1 MNKLFCIL
9 FILLSVQAFAGGTHE
24 HDHHHGHHNP
34 SPAGKPG
41 EMNETDVRTI
51 KVDLLDKMQFKFENE
66 PNINKGETVRFVV
79 RNVGKLPHEF
89 SIGTDAEHKEHRIM
103 MRKHPEMKHV
113 DGNTIT
119 VPAGETRSLVWTFGK
134 LDAVMVACNIPG
146 HFEAGM
152 LHIFKLSDDN

>member
-1 MNKLFCIL
+1 MNKLIYTL
-9 FILLSVQAFAGGTHE
+9 FMVLPVLAFAGGTHD
-24 HDHHHGHHNP
+24 HDHHHNP

-41 EMNETDVRTI
+41 EMSAVVTRMI
-51 KVDLLDKMQFKFENE
+51 KVDLLDNMQFKFENE
-66 PNINKGETVRFVV
+66 PNIKTGETVRFVV

-103 MRKHPEMKHV
+103 MREHPDMEHV

-119 VPAGETRSLVWTFGK
+119 VPAGETRSIVWTFGN

-152 LHIFKLSDDN
+152 KYTIHLDKQG